1 LDVLGQLNVLLRE
14 AGSVGAD
21 VDHGAVELLDLHVQL
36 GDRDLQLGDVLLG
49 HDLLLVVGLDLG
61 EQLVDFGLE
70 FSLVLLGS
78 VSIRL
83 KRGGEV
89 SPV

>member
-1 LDVLGQLNVLLRE
+1 
-14 AGSVGAD
+14 
-21 VDHGAVELLDLHVQL
+21 
-36 GDRDLQLGDVLLG
+36 VLLG